1 MVRSNPLSQVK
12 EETEHLAEVVT
23 AHVGC
28 FLVHVWVTVE
38 NFK

>member
-23 AHVGC
+23 AHVGR
-28 FLVHVWVTVE
+28 FLIHVWVTVE